1 MYIKSPLSGAEFSN
15 LYYFRIFPQLYSE
28 VGTITNGIFI
38 SNQSLDVITKT
49 GDYTGNN
56 IPELIPYV
64 GSSAWCIIRAHV
76 QSDNAASLD
85 VITNVGSIINIYRES
100 DGTYKI
106 YPLALKSE
114 TLTFRGIFEGNLNDA
129 ASWKIPAGIYQIQG
143 KDTISNGPDGAQW
156 CLFIQFP
163 DVYRNQIICIGGDD
177 GVVTRRYIG
186 SPQVWTSWT

>member
-1 MYIKSPLSGAEFSN
+1 M
-15 LYYFRIFPQLYSE
+15 
-28 VGTITNGIFI
+28 GTITNGIFI
-38 SNQSLDVITKT
+38 SNQSLDIITKT
-49 GDYTGNN
+49 GNYCGAN
-56 IPELIPYV
+56 ISELKSYITP
-64 GSSAWCIIRAHV
+64 SSWCGIKAYV
-76 QSDNAASLD
+76 QSDNAAFFYI
-85 VITNVGSIINIYRES
+85 ITNDNIVINAYRDG

-114 TLTFRGIFEGNLNDA
+114 TLTFRGVFAGNLNDA
-129 ASWKIPAGIYQIQG
+129 ASWKIPAGIYQIKS

-163 DVYRNQIICIGGDD
+163 DDYHNQVMCIGGDN

>member
-1 MYIKSPLSGAEFSN
+1 M
-15 LYYFRIFPQLYSE
+15 
-28 VGTITNGIFI
+28 GTITNGIFI

-49 GDYTGNN
+49 GGYTGNN

-114 TLTFRGIFEGNLNDA
+114 TLTFRGAFAGNLNDA
-129 ASWKIPAGIYQIQG
+129 ASWKIPAGIYQIKS

-163 DVYRNQIICIGGDD
+163 DDYHNQVMCIGGDN
-177 GVVTRRYIG
+177 GVVTRR
-186 SPQVWTSWT
+186 